1 MSQKLN
7 LNLYYRQQCHLCE
20 DMLQLLQPYI
30 DDKNIQLEMIDID
43 TDPKLQKK
51 YTVLIP
57 VLTDQD
63 ENEICHYFFDKI
75 SFEDYL
81 NKVSKC
87 INAK

>member
-1 MSQKLN
+1 MSQKLK

-20 DMLQLLQPYI
+20 DMFQLLQPYI
-30 DDKNIQLEMIDID
+30 DDKNIQLEMFDID
-43 TDPKLQKK
+43 KDPKLQEK
-51 YTVLIP
+51 YTLLIP

-63 ENEICHYFFDKI
+63 DNEICHYFFDEI
-75 SFEDYL
+75 SFEDHL